1 MSRLGIHRDN
11 LLSGTTLAG
20 LPPWLAIDYESN
32 DDPAPLPDDER
43 YAEGMRSAFRT
54 IVQAVPDKKLAAF
67 ANVAREISGFV
78 KMGGVGKQYAVD
90 QLEGCAVENG
100 LNTRYGQDKIQQTLS
115 EAFATAVPQ
124 TTAPTAPNSAN
135 GSSLVY
141 RCAADIVPEAIQWL
155 WPGRI
160 AVGKQTLIAGEPGLG
175 KSQLAIA
182 AVAVI
187 TTGGQWPCGEGVAST
202 GKAIFLCAEDD
213 AADTI
218 VPRLMAVQAN
228 LKKIG
233 FITAVKVGGAG
244 GVRSFN
250 LQADLALLE
259 SRIAEL
265 EDVRIVV
272 IDPISSYMG
281 KVDSHKNAD
290 VRSVL
295 ELVGEMAARLRV
307 AVLGITH
314 FSKGGDTKAINRFI
328 GSIAFIAAA
337 RAAFAVVQD
346 PDDES
351 RRLFMPVKN
360 NLAPLGNGLAF
371 RLEQHLVADDI
382 LASCIAWDSNPVTGT
397 ADSILAASSNTGAER
412 STKAEAADFL
422 QDMLANGP
430 MPSKELEKQADAA
443 GYSWA
448 TIKRAKKHAR
458 IEHYREGGTAAAG
471 HWLWRLPNAPICL
484 TGSPKAYLAHATDMS
499 QLGEFEPVR
508 GSGGG
513 L

>member
-1 MSRLGIHRDN
+1 VGHHQQP
-11 LLSGTTLAG
+11 T
-20 LPPWLAIDYESN
+20 PE
-32 DDPAPLPDDER
+32 
-43 YAEGMRSAFRT
+43 RSAKRSEVAPAT
-54 IVQAVPDKKLAAF
+54 LYEAVGALAAIGYVIAQADSPEEKLAALESEALRLHVQVAAGALDRAVAGDALYDA
-67 ANVAREISGFV
+67 ANGNGLIARFGADTVQHIS
-78 KMGGVGKQYAVD
+78 A
-90 QLEGCAVENG
+90 NG
-100 LNTRYGQDKIQQTLS
+100 LNGRAPLFKP
-115 EAFATAVPQ
+115 APRPAVP
-124 TTAPTAPNSAN
+124 PRVN
-135 GSSLVY
+135 GADHSSLIY
-141 RCAADIVPEAIQWL
+141 RCAADIIPEPIQWL

-160 AVGKQTLIAGEPGLG
+160 AIGKQTLIAGEPGLG

-182 AVAVI
+182 AVAAI
-187 TTGGQWPCGEGVAST
+187 TTGGQWPCDEGTAPN
-202 GKAIFLCAEDD
+202 GRAIFLCAEDD

-218 VPRLMAVQAN
+218 VPRLMAVNAD

-233 FITAVKVGGAG
+233 FITAVKVGSDS

-265 EDVRIVV
+265 GDVRIVV

-281 KVDSHKNAD
+281 KIDSHKNAD

-314 FSKGGDTKAINRFI
+314 FSKGGGEKAINRFI

-360 NLAPLGNGLAF
+360 NLARLGSGLAF
-371 RLEQHLVADDI
+371 RLEQHVVAERI
-382 LASCIAWDSNPVTGT
+382 VASRIAWDSNPVTGT
-397 ADSILAASSNTGAER
+397 VDNVLAESNDTGAER
-412 STKAEAADFL
+412 SAKAEAADFL
-422 QDMLANGP
+422 RDLLANGS
-430 MPSKELEKQADAA
+430 MPSKEIKEHAEAA

-448 TIKRAKKHAR
+448 TIKRAKKSAR
-458 IEHYREGGTAAAG
+458 IEHYREGGMAAAG
-471 HWLWRLPNAPICL
+471 HWLWRLPNISICL
-484 TGSPKAYLAHATDMS
+484 TGSPKGYLAHAPNVS
-499 QLGEFEPVR
+499 QIREFEPV
-508 GSGGG
+508 SGNGG